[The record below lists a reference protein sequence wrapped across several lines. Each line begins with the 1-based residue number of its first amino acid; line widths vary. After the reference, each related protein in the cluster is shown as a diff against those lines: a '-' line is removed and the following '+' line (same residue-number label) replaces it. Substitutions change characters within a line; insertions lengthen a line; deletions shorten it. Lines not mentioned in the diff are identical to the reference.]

1 MCVRGSVMSDFVTP
15 WTTAIQAPSF
25 VEFSR
30 QKYWSGIVILFF
42 KDLPNPG
49 IKPGSATLQADS
61 LT

>member
-1 MCVRGSVMSDFVTP
+1 MSDFVTP

-25 VEFSR
+25 VEFST
-30 QKYWSGIVILFF
+30 QKYWSGVVILFS